1 MSKANH
7 LTRTWHKIRAL
18 GLPPND
24 QDELNE
30 IIDTVDP
37 TATGFATYPAF
48 VTVCALKLH
57 SRSEESISHEV
68 EAAYRL
74 FTGGGDGP
82 ITMAH
87 LRRIAAQLKEDVPD
101 EVMKDMMLEANGGG
115 GITRGVGLQDFE
127 GVMRRAGVFK

>member
-37 TATGFATYPAF
+37 TSTGFATYPAF